1 MFFRARHYAVVSTLE
16 GIQMGNSRVAG
27 TFAWKV
33 QRARFSLI
41 DDYCAVDGPSFAV
54 SGVYSRV

>member
-1 MFFRARHYAVVSTLE
+1 MD
-16 GIQMGNSRVAG
+16 NSRAAG

-33 QRARFSLI
+33 QWARLSLI
-41 DDYCAVDGPSFAV
+41 DDYSAVDGPSFAV